1 MQASGASARRR
12 FSPLGGVL
20 KIMAVLA
27 VTVGFGLAAE
37 RTDAVDAGHSVA
49 AKPAKEP
56 VTVVAATDVETTS
69 SIETKSPDDASCD
82 ISRKR
87 LFVEG
92 EGWIVRRVTTCY

>member
-49 AKPAKEP
+49 AKPDKEP
-56 VTVVAATDVETTS
+56 ANRGRGYGCGDHVLNRDEIA
-69 SIETKSPDDASCD
+69 
-82 ISRKR
+82 
-87 LFVEG
+87 
-92 EGWIVRRVTTCY
+92 

>member
-1 MQASGASARRR
+1 MQASEASARRR

-27 VTVGFGLAAE
+27 VAVGFGLAAE
-37 RTDAVDAGHSVA
+37 RTDAADARHSVA